1 MASMLL
7 RNMTSIKSRS
17 VMMDRQVFVF
27 CLLLAAAGGVAAQD
41 AGFVAGLHP
50 DRRPDGAP
58 QATQTAL
65 TPEQLAQALHGI
77 DRPAP
82 GNVESIAAT
91 GRWWVPLRGPGM
103 NPPYDLRGW
112 HDAAAG
118 VVGAVSSPR

>member
-7 RNMTSIKSRS
+7 MNMPSIKSRS
-17 VMMDRQVFVF
+17 FMMDRSFFVS
-27 CLLLAAAGGVAAQD
+27 CLLLAAASGAAAQD

-58 QATQTAL
+58 QATQAAQ

-91 GRWWVPLRGPGM
+91 GKWWVPLRGPGM

-112 HDAAAG
+112 HDSEVSAAG
-118 VVGAVSSPR
+118 ATSSPR